1 MQFSK
6 IITMQIHDIE
16 AVEHPEDGQ
25 EQFTSI
31 HKRKDGTRY
40 PVEVNASFFFA
51 GDLRQ
56 FFDFVSGF
64 L

>member
-1 MQFSK
+1 
-6 IITMQIHDIE
+6 MQIHDIE